1 MISWF
6 FFWGIVASET
16 EFSKKTPGYHT
27 KKKISCNI
35 TFSFFGQIAP
45 ILGGKKK
52 GQNGEKW
59 PSKKSGDAI
68 LNVEE
73 IRGGYYSVFLVE
85 IGEFFKFAK
94 L

>member
-6 FFWGIVASET
+6 FLGGILASET
-16 EFSKKTPGYHT
+16 EFSKKNQDIT
-27 KKKISCNI
+27 KNKDIMQYN
-35 TFSFFGQIAP
+35 FFFFCSNCAYIRRQ
-45 ILGGKKK
+45 KK

-85 IGEFFKFAK
+85 IGEFIKFAK

>member
-6 FFWGIVASET
+6 FFWRILASET
-16 EFSKKTPGYHT
+16 EFSKKKPGYHT
-27 KKKISCNI
+27 KKKDIMQYN
-35 TFSFFGQIAP
+35 FFFFCSNCAYIRRQ
-45 ILGGKKK
+45 KK

-73 IRGGYYSVFLVE
+73 IRGGYYSLFLVE
-85 IGEFFKFAK
+85 IGEFF
-94 L
+94 

>member
-1 MISWF
+1 MLVFFLGILATETELKKKTGYHKKKDIMQYNF
-6 FFWGIVASET
+6 FFFCSNCAYIRR
-16 EFSKKTPGYHT
+16 
-27 KKKISCNI
+27 
-35 TFSFFGQIAP
+35 Q
-45 ILGGKKK
+45 KK
-52 GQNGEKW
+52 GQNGKKW

-85 IGEFFKFAK
+85 IGEFIKFAK

>member
-6 FFWGIVASET
+6 FLGGILASET
-16 EFSKKTPGYHT
+16 EFSKKNQDIT
-27 KKKISCNI
+27 KNKDIMQYN
-35 TFSFFGQIAP
+35 FFFFCSNCAYIGRQ
-45 ILGGKKK
+45 KK

-85 IGEFFKFAK
+85 IGEFIKFAK